1 MKKLRMLIPPLPGE
15 QARHRP
21 AVGDRVILLH
31 GLWRSVWAMEH
42 LAELIHEQG
51 FETLSVPYA
60 SFRKPMDE
68 IVDDVARVVQS
79 YDDGK
84 PVHYVTHSMGGIVV
98 RHLGHRF
105 PELVK
110 DRAILLAPPNQ
121 GSEIVDWLEDFPLSH
136 WAFGPGG
143 MSLSTKAVSQ
153 EVPGFSGEVEVAV
166 VMGKSN
172 SMPFFQSLLGE
183 ENDGIVSVKGGEVDG
198 MNSLRVLEGD
208 HTFIMAESAVGQ
220 EVISFLQGEESG
232 VDS

>member
-1 MKKLRMLIPPLPGE
+1 
-15 QARHRP
+15 
-21 AVGDRVILLH
+21 
-31 GLWRSVWAMEH
+31 
-42 LAELIHEQG
+42 
-51 FETLSVPYA
+51 
-60 SFRKPMDE
+60 
-68 IVDDVARVVQS
+68 
-79 YDDGK
+79 
-84 PVHYVTHSMGGIVV
+84 
-98 RHLGHRF
+98 
-105 PELVK
+105 
-110 DRAILLAPPNQ
+110 
-121 GSEIVDWLEDFPLSH
+121 LSH